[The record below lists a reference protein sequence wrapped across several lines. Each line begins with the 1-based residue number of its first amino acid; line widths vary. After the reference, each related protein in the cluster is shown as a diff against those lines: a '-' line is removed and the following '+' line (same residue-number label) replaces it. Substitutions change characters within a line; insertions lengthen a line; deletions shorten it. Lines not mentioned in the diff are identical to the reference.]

1 MSASI
6 NQLPLEGLI
15 HGLLCNGTAPA
26 TIVRAPLD
34 IPEDPIPAIA
44 RPTMSIFDEV
54 ATPHIKEPSSN
65 TVKKPRN
72 THYTESA
79 DHCGL
84 SKGISYL
91 GGEVGVGLPCERLKG
106 GAVKQVRPGM

>member
-6 NQLPLEGLI
+6 DQLLLKELI
-15 HGLLCNGTAPA
+15 HGLLCIGTAPA

-54 ATPHIKEPSSN
+54 ATPQIKEPSSK
-65 TVKKPRN
+65 TAKKPRN
-72 THYTESA
+72 THFT
-79 DHCGL
+79 
-84 SKGISYL
+84 GIS
-91 GGEVGVGLPCERLKG
+91 
-106 GAVKQVRPGM
+106 RPLRSE